1 MKNFE
6 LLIDKHSKMLEDNP
20 YCYFELAYTK
30 QTGWIV
36 WLCSKPKQDDPD
48 RKILTC
54 GQGSTVNIACKNA
67 LDYLNK

>member
-1 MKNFE
+1 M
-6 LLIDKHSKMLEDNP
+6 
-20 YCYFELAYTK
+20 
-30 QTGWIV
+30 V